1 MIAAAALAAT
11 QWNLFGQLPHL
22 AGESPVNA
30 DSVMQKD
37 LHTETVN
44 NVEISIKEAGYDG
57 RTLLIQRSYRIPD
70 AEEAFGKEEMLGDVE
85 EKLYKDYHVGW
96 WIDHIWFNGKC
107 MNMPSGSES
116 MISGSDVPGEIII
129 TEAWRLYEEGVYLD
143 GPTEISM
150 PIGEIQDIDNYYHH
164 PEKKDADGNLLVP
177 DKGMVTFTFDPGDV
191 QSRVKTFHPEQ
202 EAVLPELTAKTVDA
216 TFTPL
221 MTYITLD
228 IKVNPETMA
237 AYIEE
242 NGAYVLDDDGT
253 PLWER
258 DELDIVD
265 PWAMSLALVDGSGNI
280 MFPDHDGFD
289 SDWATG
295 ASFLYPYLEIIPDEL
310 WMAPVDEEDG
320 TVDMSRAVLV
330 KPANE

>member
-1 MIAAAALAAT
+1 
-11 QWNLFGQLPHL
+11 
-22 AGESPVNA
+22 
-30 DSVMQKD
+30 
-37 LHTETVN
+37 
-44 NVEISIKEAGYDG
+44 
-57 RTLLIQRSYRIPD
+57 
-70 AEEAFGKEEMLGDVE
+70 
-85 EKLYKDYHVGW
+85 
-96 WIDHIWFNGKC
+96 
-107 MNMPSGSES
+107 
-116 MISGSDVPGEIII
+116 
-129 TEAWRLYEEGVYLD
+129 
-143 GPTEISM
+143 M

-295 ASFLYPYLEIIPDEL
+295 ASFLYPYREIIPDEL